1 MKLGLWFGKSVK
13 VLTETNS
20 KYCEEIDV
28 TGIKAE
34 EILCASCY
42 FLFPIQRGR
51 LLEFQR
57 QSQSKHKY

>member
-1 MKLGLWFGKSVK
+1 MNVLFPSLSVKLQSLVKQGEKYSSNVPCLILLGLWFGKSVI

-34 EILCASCY
+34 DV
-42 FLFPIQRGR
+42 
-51 LLEFQR
+51 
-57 QSQSKHKY
+57 